1 MKNFKVFSFTIF
13 YLSTIFVPTA
23 FSGDNVCEYYLS
35 PDLILREIKTKGARE
50 VVEEVWLDHEKE
62 YFVLQQIKTGDPQW
76 LEVAKALWPGSD
88 AAATMCIWL
97 SLSRALPNAP
107 ILVLKMIGNSFPLRQ
122 ICTLPF
128 IEGEVEI
135 EKAYLNRTE
144 KALISVN
151 EPELEDVR
159 WKCLRII
166 HYFQEKIY
174 LDEEREKERQYL
186 LKMEKGG
193 R

>member
-1 MKNFKVFSFTIF
+1 MKNFKVLSFTIF
-13 YLSTIFVPTA
+13 YISTIFVPTA

-50 VVEEVWLDHEKE
+50 VVEEIWLDHEKE

-76 LEVAKALWPGSD
+76 LEVAKTLWPGSD

-97 SLSRALPNAP
+97 SVARALPNAP
-107 ILVLKMIGNSFPLRQ
+107 VLVLKMIGNSFPLRQ

-174 LDEEREKERQYL
+174 LDEEREKEKQHL
-186 LKMEKGG
+186 LKMEK
-193 R
+193 RTD

>member
-1 MKNFKVFSFTIF
+1 M
-13 YLSTIFVPTA
+13 
-23 FSGDNVCEYYLS
+23 S

-50 VVEEVWLDHEKE
+50 VVEEIWLDHEKE

-107 ILVLKMIGNSFPLRQ
+107 IFVLKMIGNSFPLRQ

-174 LDEEREKERQYL
+174 LDEEREKERQHL